1 MTYHLQTRRERAG
14 RRQERIDTIAFFVLA
29 VFGFVV
35 MIGTWGWLILL
46 LGAE

>member
-1 MTYHLQTRRERAG
+1 MYDRLSTRRERDA
-14 RRQERIDTIAFFVLA
+14 RWRERIDTIAFFVLA

-46 LGAE
+46 WGVE